1 MTELDTINEAVE
13 FIFGN
18 RTLKIKQLSTLR
30 RRAIMQ
36 SWLIAQLIAEIRD
49 KGAALYEGQEDRDR
63 YIGRCVEALPSG
75 QELQDRIDTLKLSY
89 DIILR
94 WLEASTGKSRDALEV
109 VLNDATVEE
118 IRTVTLWLVGK
129 KKHKS

>member
-13 FIFGN
+13 FTFGN

-36 SWLIAQLIAEIRD
+36 SWLIAQLIAESRD

-63 YIGRCVEALPSG
+63 YIERCVEALPSG
-75 QELQDRIDTLKLSY
+75 QELQDKIDTLKLSY

-129 KKHKS
+129 KKPTS